1 MTTDDRGEPG
11 AIDIAVL
18 RDIGWEHWDPIA
30 LLDEDEDWR
39 DEPGFADEYDT
50 YLIEATERLQRGDSD
65 AEVVEYLVGIESE
78 HMGLGIRPDTRP
90 RAVAVVAQI
99 RAYVESIMHPTVQ

>member
-1 MTTDDRGEPG
+1 MTTDDRLGWG

-18 RDIGWEHWDPIA
+18 RDIGWEHWDPIG
-30 LLDEDEDWR
+30 LLDDDGDWR

-50 YLIEATERLQRGDSD
+50 YLMQAAARLWRGDSD
-65 AEVVEYLVGIESE
+65 ADVVEYLVGIESE
-78 HMGLGIRPDTRP
+78 HIGLGIGPDTRP

-99 RAYVESIMHPTVQ
+99 RAYVDSVLHPTVQ